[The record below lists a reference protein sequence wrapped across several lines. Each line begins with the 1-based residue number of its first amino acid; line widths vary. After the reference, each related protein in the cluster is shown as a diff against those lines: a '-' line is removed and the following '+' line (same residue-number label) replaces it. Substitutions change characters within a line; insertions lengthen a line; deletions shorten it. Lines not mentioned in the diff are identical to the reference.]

1 MWCLEDVPRLK
12 RGQCKLPLPGK
23 DVASARSEW
32 FNNRMTRFF
41 TVFLCWASLAMA
53 GDKALRPNIIL
64 IMADDMGFSD
74 IGCYGGEIQ
83 TPNLDQ
89 LAEDGLRYTQFYN
102 TARCCPTRA
111 SLMTGLYAHQ
121 TGMGAMT
128 RPTPLRGYQGHINRN
143 CVTIAEVL
151 SQAGYATFMSGKWH
165 LTEDKNKLV
174 TGSKHNWPR
183 QRGFDRFFGTIAGAG
198 SFYTPQTLTLDNAP
212 ITEFPKNFY
221 YTTAIGEHGA
231 QFIREHG
238 ADENDQ
244 PFFLYVPFTAPHW
257 PLHALEKDIKKYR
270 GKYLKG
276 WDAIR
281 AERHA
286 RQLKMG
292 LVDQRWP
299 ISARHER
306 APAWE
311 TLDKAKQKEMDER
324 MAIYAAMIDSMDQ
337 AIGHILKAVADLGQ
351 TENTMVLFLADN
363 GGCDESGLY
372 GFERKKG
379 GKLGTD
385 SSFASYGLCW
395 ANASN
400 TPFQFFKKDN
410 HEGGIASPLIVHWPE
425 GIKQKVHGKLR
436 HEPTHVIDIMATA
449 VQLAGAEY
457 PARFRGHDILP
468 LEGLSLLP
476 TFEDKPLD
484 RTALYWE
491 HVGNRA
497 VRSGDWKL
505 VANTRFRKQEWEL
518 YNLRTDRTETVNLFN
533 QREDKAQEL
542 KTLWQAW
549 ATRAYVLPKP
559 GGKKSKK

>member
-12 RGQCKLPLPGK
+12 RGQCKLPLPRKG
-23 DVASARSEW
+23 VASARSEW
-32 FNNRMTRFF
+32 FNNRMTRFL

-83 TPNLDQ
+83 TPNLDR
-89 LAEDGLRYTQFYN
+89 LAEHGLRYTQFYN

-121 TGMGAMT
+121 AGMGAMT

-151 SQAGYATFMSGKWH
+151 KQAGYATFMSGKWH

-174 TGSKHNWPR
+174 SGSKHNWPR

-212 ITEFPKNFY
+212 ITVFPKDFY
-221 YTTAIGEHGA
+221 YTTAIGKHGA
-231 QFIREHG
+231 QFIRELG

-306 APAWE
+306 APAWG

-337 AIGHILKAVADLGQ
+337 AIGHILKAVADLDQ

-425 GIKQKVHGKLR
+425 GIKQKDHGKLR

-468 LEGLSLLP
+468 LEGLSLVP

>member
-23 DVASARSEW
+23 GVASARSEW
-32 FNNRMTRFF
+32 FNNRMTRFL
-41 TVFLCWASLAMA
+41 TVFFCWASLAMA
-53 GDKALRPNIIL
+53 DDKALRPNIIL

-89 LAEDGLRYTQFYN
+89 LAEHGLRYTQFYN

-128 RPTPLRGYQGHINRN
+128 RPTRLRGYQGHINRN

-151 SQAGYATFMSGKWH
+151 KQAGYATFMSGKWH

-212 ITEFPKNFY
+212 ITEFPKDFY

-337 AIGHILKAVADLGQ
+337 AIGHILKAVADLDQ
-351 TENTMVLFLADN
+351 TENTMVLFRADN

-379 GKLGTD
+379 GELGTD

-425 GIKQKVHGKLR
+425 GIEKEAHGKLR

-449 VQLAGAEY
+449 VQMAGAEY

-476 TFEDKPLD
+476 TFEGKPLD

-549 ATRAYVLPKP
+549 ATRAHVLPKP

>member
-32 FNNRMTRFF
+32 FNNRMTRFL

-212 ITEFPKNFY
+212 ITEFPRDFY

-337 AIGHILKAVADLGQ
+337 AIGHILKAVADLDQ

-425 GIKQKVHGKLR
+425 GIEKEAHGKLR

-457 PARFRGHDILP
+457 PARFREHDILP

>member
-1 MWCLEDVPRLK
+1 M
-12 RGQCKLPLPGK
+12 
-23 DVASARSEW
+23 DVASGGGRCFNQSMARLLS
-32 FNNRMTRFF
+32 
-41 TVFLCWASLAMA
+41 VLLCWAGLVMA
-53 GDKALRPNIIL
+53 DDGSPRPNIIL

-83 TPNLDQ
+83 TPNLDR
-89 LAEDGLRYTQFYN
+89 LAEHGLRYTQFYN

-111 SLMTGLYAHQ
+111 SLMSGLYAHQ

-128 RPTPLRGYQGHINRN
+128 QPTPLRGYQGHIGRN

-151 SQAGYATFMSGKWH
+151 KSAGYATFMSGKWH
-165 LTEDKNKLV
+165 LTTNANKLA
-174 TGSKHNWPR
+174 TGSKQNWPR

-198 SFYTPQTLTLDNAP
+198 SFYTPTTLTLDNHP
-212 ITEFPKNFY
+212 ITEFPKDFY
-221 YTTAIGEHGA
+221 YTSAIGEYGA
-231 QFIREHG
+231 KFIREHG
-238 ADENDQ
+238 AGESDQ

-276 WDAIR
+276 WDALR

-299 ISARHER
+299 ISDRHER
-306 APAWE
+306 APAWD
-311 TLDKAKQKEMDER
+311 TLDKAQRKEMDER

-337 AIGHILKAVADLGQ
+337 AIGTILKAVADVKQ
-351 TENTMVLFLADN
+351 TENTLVLFLADN
-363 GGCDESGLY
+363 GGCDESGLF

-379 GKLGTD
+379 GQLGTD

-410 HEGGIASPLIVHWPE
+410 HEGGIASPLVVHWPE
-425 GIKQKVHGKLR
+425 GIDKEHYGKLR
-436 HEPTHVIDIMATA
+436 HQSAHVIDIMATA
-449 VQLAGAEY
+449 VELAGAEY
-457 PARFRGHDILP
+457 PKRFRGHDIVP
-468 LEGLSLLP
+468 LEGRSLVP
-476 TFEDKPLD
+476 TLEDKPLD
-484 RTALYWE
+484 RQALYWE

-505 VANTRFRKQEWEL
+505 VANTRFRKQQWEL
-518 YNLRTDRTETVNLFN
+518 YNLRTDRTETVNLID

-542 KTLWQAW
+542 EAMWQAW
-549 ATRAYVLPKP
+549 AARAHVLPKP
-559 GGKKSKK
+559 GRKKPKK

>member
-1 MWCLEDVPRLK
+1 MARL
-12 RGQCKLPLPGK
+12 LSVL
-23 DVASARSEW
+23 
-32 FNNRMTRFF
+32 
-41 TVFLCWASLAMA
+41 LCWASLAMA
-53 GDKALRPNIIL
+53 AAGPPRPNIIL

-83 TPNLDQ
+83 TPNLDR
-89 LAEDGLRYTQFYN
+89 LAEYGLRYTQFYN

-121 TGMGAMT
+121 AGMGAMT
-128 RPTPLRGYQGHINRN
+128 APTSLRGYQGHLNRN

-151 SQAGYATFMSGKWH
+151 KTAGYATFMSGKWH
-165 LTEDKNKLV
+165 LTENKNKV
-174 TGSKHNWPR
+174 ATGSKHNWPR

-198 SFYTPQTLTLDNAP
+198 SFYTPNTLTLDNQS
-212 ITEFPKNFY
+212 ITEFPKDFY
-221 YTTAIGEHGA
+221 YTTAIGQYGA
-231 QFIREHG
+231 KFIRDHG
-238 ADENDQ
+238 TGDNDQ

-270 GKYLKG
+270 GKYMKG
-276 WDAIR
+276 WDKIR
-281 AERHA
+281 EERHA

-306 APAWE
+306 APAWD
-311 TLDKAKQKEMDER
+311 TVDNAKRKEMDER

-337 AIGHILKAVADLGQ
+337 AIGTILKAVADVKQ
-351 TENTMVLFLADN
+351 TENTLVLFLADN

-425 GIKQKVHGKLR
+425 GIDKGRYGELR
-436 HEPTHVIDIMATA
+436 HQPAHVIDIMATA
-449 VQLAGAEY
+449 LELTGAQY
-457 PARFRGHDILP
+457 PKRFRGHDIVP
-468 LEGLSLLP
+468 LEGRSLVTTL
-476 TFEDKPLD
+476 EDKPID
-484 RTALYWE
+484 RKALYWE

-505 VANTRFRKQEWEL
+505 VANTRFRKQQWEL
-518 YNLRTDRTETVNLFN
+518 YNLRADRTETLNLIDQQKN
-533 QREDKAQEL
+533 KAKEL
-542 KTLWQAW
+542 EALWQAW
-549 ATRAYVLPKP
+549 ATRAHVLPKP
-559 GGKKSKK
+559 GRKKQKK

>member
-12 RGQCKLPLPGK
+12 RGQCKLPLPRK

-32 FNNRMTRFF
+32 FNNRMTRFL
-41 TVFLCWASLAMA
+41 TVFFCWASLVMA
-53 GDKALRPNIIL
+53 SDKVLRPNIIL

-89 LAEDGLRYTQFYN
+89 LAEHGLRYTQFYN

-151 SQAGYATFMSGKWH
+151 KQAGYATFMSGKWH

-183 QRGFDRFFGTIAGAG
+183 QRGFDRFYGTIAGAG

-212 ITEFPKNFY
+212 ITEFPENFY

-231 QFIREHG
+231 QFIREHSS
-238 ADENDQ
+238 DKNDQ

-276 WDAIR
+276 WDSIR

-292 LVDQRWP
+292 LVDQRWQ

-324 MAIYAAMIDSMDQ
+324 MAIYAAMIDNMDQ
-337 AIGHILKAVADLGQ
+337 AIGHILKAVADLDQ

-425 GIKQKVHGKLR
+425 GIEKEAHGKLR

-457 PARFRGHDILP
+457 PARFREHDILP

-559 GGKKSKK
+559 GGKKSLK